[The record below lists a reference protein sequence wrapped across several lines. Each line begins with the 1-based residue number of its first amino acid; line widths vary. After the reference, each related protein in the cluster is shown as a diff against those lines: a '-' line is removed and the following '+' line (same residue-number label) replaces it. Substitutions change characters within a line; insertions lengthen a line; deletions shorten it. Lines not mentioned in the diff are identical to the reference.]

1 MAKKKLQELENLI
14 KPVLEEDMELLDLE
28 YVKEGPFFY
37 LRVFIDKEGGLNIE
51 DITNVTREI
60 NSVLDKED
68 PIEEQY
74 FLEVSSPG
82 LDRSLKKDRDFVREK
97 GKEVEVKL
105 YKPQNGKK
113 TYEGRLVGLEEE
125 NGNIVIEAEEKRLS
139 FCRED
144 VAIVKLKIDF

>member
-1 MAKKKLQELENLI
+1 MAKKKLQELEKLI
-14 KPVLEEDMELLDLE
+14 QPALEEEMELVDLE

-60 NSVLDKED
+60 NIILDRED

-82 LDRSLKKDRDFVREK
+82 LDRALKKDRDFVREK
-97 GKEVEVKL
+97 GKEVEVRL
-105 YKPQNGKK
+105 YKPKDGRK

-125 NGNIVIEAEEKRLS
+125 GGSIVIEAEDKVVS
-139 FCRED
+139 FRRED